1 MALGL
6 CKQSELDAVVQKA
19 ADKKVTDGD
28 VMNDDERRKLVSTE
42 KSLEMD
48 VKKEVSNPAD
58 SVESFSIDKDGG
70 QDQTDGSQDY
80 RDADSF
86 FNLPDGEPGPE
97 KDN

>member
-1 MALGL
+1 M
-6 CKQSELDAVVQKA
+6 VQKA
-19 ADKKVTDGD
+19 ADKKVTEGD

-48 VKKEVSNPAD
+48 VKEVSNSAD
-58 SVESFSIDKDGG
+58 RVESFSIDKDGG
-70 QDQTDGSQDY
+70 QNQNDGSQDY

-86 FNLPDGEPGPE
+86 FNLPDGEPGSE

>member
-1 MALGL
+1 M
-6 CKQSELDAVVQKA
+6 VQKA
-19 ADKKVTDGD
+19 ADKKITEGD

-42 KSLEMD
+42 KSLKMD
-48 VKKEVSNPAD
+48 VKEEVSDPAD

>member
-1 MALGL
+1 MI
-6 CKQSELDAVVQKA
+6 QKA
-19 ADKKVTDGD
+19 ADKKVTEGD

-48 VKKEVSNPAD
+48 VKEEASNPAD
-58 SVESFSIDKDGG
+58 SVESFSIDKDGR

-97 KDN
+97 KDK

>member
-1 MALGL
+1 VALGL

-19 ADKKVTDGD
+19 ADKKVTEGD

-48 VKKEVSNPAD
+48 VKKEVSNSAD

-70 QDQTDGSQDY
+70 QDPTDESQDY

-86 FNLPDGEPGPE
+86 FNLPDGEPRPE